1 LAPDVGRTL
10 LILGGCALL
19 LAGCGGSKHP
29 SGRVYR
35 LGPSA
40 RCLRS
45 HGFAVS
51 TKQKDVG
58 FIAYSASGGG
68 LRARKGRVDVIAAF
82 GGGAIERHQIVL
94 GVKRF
99 ARQSQIFAYRVGR
112 ANVLMMWAY
121 PPSQEAK
128 SALIACLATSVHR

>member
-1 LAPDVGRTL
+1 
-10 LILGGCALL
+10 
-19 LAGCGGSKHP
+19 
-29 SGRVYR
+29 VYS

-51 TKQKDVG
+51 TKEKDVG

-68 LRARKGRVDVIAAF
+68 LRARNGRLDVIVAF
-82 GGGAIERHQIVL
+82 GGGAVERHQILL
-94 GVKRF
+94 GVRRF

-121 PPSQEAK
+121 PPSEKAK
-128 SALIACLATSVHR
+128 SALIACLNTSVRR